1 MKRLVLPLV
10 VAALTLLVMYNLYS
24 GGQETQ
30 RELATLQSLSNV
42 QRFYQERAPLV
53 LAQPEPTDYQA
64 ALKAFL
70 PAYFAQVDEHRK
82 TFGGPETDAYL
93 KELEARDEDE
103 ASYQAKR
110 AAFEDVKAVYTQM
123 REGTYAPIWTGV
135 NKGLRLDLLPGRVTH
150 LSGEPTM
157 VIPVVLWGAQRE
169 VRETK
174 TGKTMSVSASYSLG
188 FKLYDGRGKLFG
200 EMSASG
206 DPANRIDHPEVF
218 IADFPAQVV
227 LGKFH
232 IPLFPAEVERADIS
246 FDIVTSTSYGAPTV
260 NAHFEWNRDEL
271 PSEWKLRPGEA
282 WEGAEVSERSAEEI
296 GGR

>member
-1 MKRLVLPLV
+1 MKRLALPLI

-30 RELATLQSLSNV
+30 RELATLESRSNV
-42 QRFYQERAPLV
+42 ERFYQERAPLV
-53 LAQPEPTDYQA
+53 LAQPDPVAYQA
-64 ALKAFL
+64 GMKAFL
-70 PAYFAQVDEHRK
+70 PAYFAQIDAHRK
-82 TFGGPETDAYL
+82 AFGGPEIDAYL
-93 KELEARDEDE
+93 KELEARNEDE

-110 AAFEDVKAVYTQM
+110 AAFEDVKAIYTQM

-135 NKGLRLDLLPGRVTH
+135 DKGLRMDLLPGKVTH

-169 VRETK
+169 VRDSK
-174 TGKTMSVSASYSLG
+174 DGKVMMVSANFSIG
-188 FKLYDGRGKLFG
+188 FKLYDGRDKLFG
-200 EMSASG
+200 EMNGG
-206 DPANRIDHPEVF
+206 DPANRLDHPERY
-218 IADFPAQVV
+218 IADFPPQAI
-227 LGKFH
+227 LGKFQ

-246 FDIVTSTSYGAPTV
+246 FDVSTSTSYGGPAV

-282 WEGAEVSERSAEEI
+282 WDGAQISERSAEEI